1 MHKGENMD
9 KIFLEFPLC
18 SLIQVGNNYQEVET
32 LISYNIVAHSNKL
45 EFGTEKER
53 IEQSAEHLGII
64 AGSIQN
70 TKMNYERLNKFTQ
83 NFMLEN
89 GKDSYCRIGKKLM
102 FEVLDG
108 RFDFKQFLVLCA
120 FSSILGKKKKFVRIT
135 YDRIRYA
142 MYGYKSKKIFE
153 KTGTKIE
160 LLTDKQLKRI
170 IDILHSKKFFSKFTY
185 RNRQIYY
192 STKLEDEEL
201 REAVK
206 NSKIYWKKKQLQIVD
221 KIFSNEIKSELDKLN
236 LEIVTKREQ
245 RRLEHGRLR
254 LIKVRSAEGL

>member
-1 MHKGENMD
+1 
-9 KIFLEFPLC
+9 
-18 SLIQVGNNYQEVET
+18 
-32 LISYNIVAHSNKL
+32 
-45 EFGTEKER
+45 
-53 IEQSAEHLGII
+53 
-64 AGSIQN
+64 
-70 TKMNYERLNKFTQ
+70 
-83 NFMLEN
+83 
-89 GKDSYCRIGKKLM
+89 M

-153 KTGTKIE
+153 KTDTKIE